1 MRESLRVLAS
11 RTGSGLPAA
20 PGAQHDVAGTGS
32 MKMNTVASQTNW
44 LQERARRPLS
54 DEPLESG
61 RGARTAGRPIGS
73 RKALSRL
80 LSPSCPTQ
88 KS

>member
-44 LQERARRPLS
+44 LQERGPAGRSATNPWNPAEARAPPADRSDPARR
-54 DEPLESG
+54 
-61 RGARTAGRPIGS
+61 
-73 RKALSRL
+73 
-80 LSPSCPTQ
+80 
-88 KS
+88 